1 MDFSKL
7 KLEVYDLLGLLLP
20 GLVLICE
27 GWILFRGWH
36 AFVEAINQITGTS
49 FTLLLLVSFPTGNAV
64 QELGDLIVK
73 RIKGGRFLKAG
84 RDTFWLTPEAELVR
98 NKIKSELG
106 QPATSADLAFDYCL
120 TKVRDR
126 FGKRDILP
134 SNFGPLSLLCGAFFA
149 RPRSGC
155 PLRHP

>member
-98 NKIKSELG
+98 TRSRANLG
-106 QPATSADLAFDYCL
+106 
-120 TKVRDR
+120 
-126 FGKRDILP
+126 
-134 SNFGPLSLLCGAFFA
+134 SLL
-149 RPRSGC
+149 PLPIWRSITALPKYEIVSGSATFS
-155 PLRHP
+155 